1 MNQIKEILDGIPEK
15 HGSYKNTTTLKWK
28 NDLIEFF
35 INKNL
40 DKCLEIGTCNG
51 KTTKILSKIFKEVWS
66 IEFDLKRLNKAKEFC
81 KNETNINFIHGD
93 AYSDLTY
100 KNFPFSFDVAIIDC
114 IHEYD
119 HVMFDINKSLSF
131 FNGEKIYLVFDDYG
145 HPQHPGVK
153 QAIDDSITQGLKLEK
168 FIGEEPGFTVTRGD
182 NTFFNLTSKEGIIL
196 SYGI

>member
-51 KTTKILSKIFKEVWS
+51 KTTKILSKIFKEIWS
-66 IEFDLKRLNKAKEFC
+66 IEFNLKRINRAKEFC
-81 KNETNINFIHGD
+81 KNETNINFIHGN
-93 AYSDLTY
+93 AYTDITY
-100 KNFPFSFDVAIIDC
+100 NNFPSSFDIAIIDC
-114 IHEYD
+114 VHEYD
-119 HVMFDINKSLSF
+119 NVMFDINKALSF
-131 FNGEKIYLVFDDYG
+131 FNGKKIYLAFDDYG

-153 QAIDDSITQGLKLEK
+153 KAIDDSIAQGLKLEK

>member
-1 MNQIKEILDGIPEK
+1 MNQIKEILSGIPEK

-35 INKNL
+35 ISKNL

-51 KTTKILSKIFKEVWS
+51 KTTKILSKIFKEIWS
-66 IEFDLKRLNKAKEFC
+66 IEFNLKRINRAKEFC
-81 KNETNINFIHGD
+81 KNETNINFIHGN
-93 AYSDLTY
+93 AYADITY
-100 KNFPFSFDVAIIDC
+100 NNFPSSFDIAIIDC
-114 IHEYD
+114 VHEYD
-119 HVMFDINKSLSF
+119 NVMFDINKALSF
-131 FNGEKIYLVFDDYG
+131 FNGKKIYLVFDDYG

-168 FIGEEPGFTVTRGD
+168 FIGEKSGFTVTRSD
-182 NTFFNLTSKEGIIL
+182 NTFFNLTSREGVIL